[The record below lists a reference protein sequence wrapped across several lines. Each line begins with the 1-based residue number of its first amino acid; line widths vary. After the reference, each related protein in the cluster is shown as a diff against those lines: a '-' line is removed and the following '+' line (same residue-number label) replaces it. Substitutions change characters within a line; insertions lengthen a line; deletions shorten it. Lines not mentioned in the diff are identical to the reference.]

1 MTTKYLKSETPK
13 MHVVNTT
20 LLIPSYIYTCMKV
33 YHKFEITHT
42 KTINFIHKW
51 EKLQWMGG
59 DQGLNNPSLS
69 MSYEKTLIKS
79 N

>member
-20 LLIPSYIYTCMKV
+20 HVFLLIPSYIYTCMKV

-42 KTINFIHKW
+42 KTINLYINERNYNEW
-51 EKLQWMGG
+51 AV
-59 DQGLNNPSLS
+59 
-69 MSYEKTLIKS
+69 IKD
-79 N
+79 